1 MKFSITNGER
11 LNQSALLAKAREV
24 RELPLSE
31 FRFEREYQEAVIAYV
46 RDVMREVMRGVSRKF
61 GVDPDS
67 ISKSVTVPVADLIK
81 AAKAPVWAIPDALKA
96 LLEDLSDPA
105 PLHDYYKR
113 YGIAGKGTIKPM
125 KLGGRTFTNPETG
138 TPMTEAQWKEMET
151 GMVEF
156 LRENLGDIGDEMGL
170 RAGLLGMLRYSYG
183 AVEGLDREG
192 LKNLSLTQV
201 SDKFK
206 DGLPR
211 NLSDTRDAVD
221 MGPVMRRCV
230 EQARQSA
237 GQYLSIKD
245 GTLRRGI
252 VDAVRKVVTGSIEDG
267 AGPSTLASR
276 LFHIDPQDALGGKY
290 SKANLEYLQRDWR
303 RIAITEMST
312 AMNNGFL
319 AAVLDATEKG
329 EKAYVVYSGP
339 FYPPEGAGGCNQ
351 FIGNI
356 YLLVADP
363 SVKQRQDDRIG
374 IELDPWATGVTWIG
388 KNNIGRKMSQWWAA
402 IPSHPCF
409 IDPTIPVFTSK
420 GWMGISKIRVGD
432 LVLTHQGRFRR
443 VTQVHRGQ
451 ETRGYV
457 QLHVLAREKGS
468 YTHRRVILRS
478 TFEHPFL
485 TSKGWVDAKDLCKGD
500 KVRVLAKR
508 CKVCGKLI
516 MWSDAE
522 RFDSNDVCSASCRST
537 LSMRRT
543 WEKPEYRAIK
553 KGQMGEIVQ
562 KRYAST
568 SKEDR
573 RKITE
578 AARVVARRKMAEFN
592 WLNTPESRRKL
603 MQSCAKGA
611 KGSPLEVR
619 FAKALD
625 QVGIGY
631 ERQFPVRRFFADFRV
646 SGTNVLIECDGEY
659 WHLRQKE
666 YDAKRQREIEAEG
679 FRVLRFSGTEI
690 TKGVDSCVEEVQ
702 RVVANDRHEYEFTDV
717 EVSSVRVVR
726 FSQSSQHRT
735 TYNLAVENDESYIV
749 RGCVVHNCCRHWWE
763 HIFPDEE
770 KYDRVSGK
778 IVPAMPG
785 EGIQQPEEFRYT
797 PEELAYEPEEKSLW
811 RKALDLF
818 KARPG
823 LVKRKVLVHRAGK
836 TFYSDRWIKP
846 GEEPATESAPAET
859 EQKKGEGRPVFRG
872 FKEVRGLHVLPL
884 EAQNNLERGLNNLGE
899 AFGDLGDFL
908 HDKGVELSVETSF
921 GFNREA
927 VRGDFVPSDN
937 VIHIRRDSQET
948 IGHEIG
954 HAVDYHSGVTMMR
967 GLNLKEFDRQSN
979 EEIRGASSLPQKVV
993 LSALYDEVA
1002 KEALYSIDMKEAR
1015 ELVDAW
1021 LEDARKHGVKNYH
1034 VGIGNNPITA
1044 EQVQKWLSPDVVN
1057 RALRPF
1063 GETSPSTEFVALWD
1077 KLAGMGTVSRFLDIS
1092 EYIAS
1097 PMEVWARCFEQFAAN
1112 KTRKE
1117 GGEYKAG
1124 AVHPY
1129 GHYLT
1134 GENLPEVYK
1143 HAYLTDEEFG
1153 KVEPLIRACITKSG
1167 LTLLKSLLKAAPAPG
1182 LIQQQIMVHR
1192 PTGVIYQKRWVK
1204 PGEAPKQQA
1213 PAPKPDDIQKRP
1225 DGFYIQHGG
1234 RWLKVGKTREQAEEF
1249 IRRRHEHKQPE
1260 EKKPTAD
1267 VGETVRISAAASGS
1281 LGRGI
1286 VGRVKEIGEGFARI
1300 VDEAG
1305 RTFRVPE
1312 RALAY
1317 AKAFEKSK
1325 RVYVSPSPKHKGY
1338 YRTDPR
1344 TKKAVVTKEREPK
1357 KITPKSVLEDL
1368 KQEIGTTQNWKEAIY
1383 LLPDGVLLA
1392 GRRIGEPSD
1401 HVRTA
1406 EAARALEEGHA
1417 PDYYGESSD
1426 YISPYW
1432 FVKKYHAVK
1441 LSNLGE
1447 IGGDME
1453 VALPQHLTTVQIE
1466 MLDALYRAINPH
1478 KVEVV
1483 SSLETSGSRTEGE
1496 SDLDFE
1502 TYIGREAFQGRL
1514 FEKAGLT
1521 MEEGLALL
1529 KAGQAVSK
1537 RGAKFPKIVY
1547 VKRKGKTYTA
1557 KRWAHPDTVLLPPGR
1572 FIRSRWAT
1580 LVDLLKAGRKK
1591 DNPKLIR
1598 KKIMVT
1604 RTGKTFIQ
1612 TVLVDPTKDMPKGG
1626 IGRGT
1631 GEPEGVK
1638 PTRSEDGG
1646 GTGRHRASERAGAE
1660 VAVRENA
1667 PVEAAVRD
1675 DPKQEVAV
1683 TDYREFL
1690 PDVKAKLRPEFRKM
1704 KDGRSLYP
1712 HQIEGAE
1719 RILEGLAVH
1728 GGYLLMDEP
1737 GLGKTNVVLAAVA
1750 QVKPERAILVVSVGG
1765 KQAQLV
1771 NWKDSAMSLG
1781 LKLRTDIEKANDP
1794 NEKGIW
1800 VCAYDD
1806 VSRNE
1811 GFRKGGQFDLVSFDE
1826 CQALKTWDT
1835 QQSYSSKVLMNRVK
1849 YTIYSSAT
1857 PFTNVMDMH
1866 YLTNLGLVAA
1876 DKMREDLY
1884 DVKNQK
1890 DEKTGKEQGWPKALS
1905 LLRIDP
1911 SFKQFMK
1918 DNGCILK
1925 ESKDYSYWENPEDPR
1940 RMVEINARIR
1950 TMGHG
1955 IQRRAN
1961 LSGLHTSFETVPI
1974 TPEQEKVYES
1984 GLAIFDDIRED
1995 MHPRSMT
2002 YKLVK
2007 AFEVAWSRHYLEYLK
2022 LPRAVELAQEA
2033 LKKGRRPILFT
2044 AYVQGGHAHLNA
2056 AINSYQKYNT
2066 PRSGPNAGETPQSV
2080 LAVVEKFREQ
2090 MKNLPDIP
2098 PIASELVKHLGG
2110 AGKVAEIHGGAEDQN
2125 SAREQDRF
2133 NKGEKKVAVATI
2145 DKGGTGLSFHDT
2157 VGNAP
2162 RTQINVTLPW
2172 SADKTTQ
2179 VMGRSHRLGSKS
2191 ATEMKFLLADVQAE
2205 HRLGAVV
2212 SKRMESL
2219 GALVSG
2225 RPKADFKEALK
2236 EFFEIGS
2243 AILPMTGMT
2252 QELQETYREAA
2263 QYWLGKREKGE
2274 KYITRGEG
2282 REQKQER
2289 KTREEADIVKAPT
2302 KAEVNGLPVIP
2313 AGMPLGEI
2321 DDVRRAAWRVVYPFE
2336 KDIQSGRTPNSIEN
2350 QKKLQQLKD
2359 IALHYEAAYK
2369 ARGGK
2374 HQPKPGRFRK
2384 SFDMVKAKR
2393 VYVKA
2398 TAKRK
2403 AYIRLDPRERHN
2415 PREAYAAQQE
2425 PKEEPVALTVR
2436 MSPVLREVVNRVGTT
2451 TDWHK
2456 AIFLLP
2462 NGTMLAGKRIRP
2474 EGSDHQAVSELANEL
2489 LLDAGEEAFGGGV
2502 NAFIQKYQAVK
2513 LANLG
2518 DMGGGLEL
2526 SLPYHLPLTIEE
2538 ITKLS
2543 EIYDAV
2549 NPKRTLIYR
2558 EGSGV
2563 VEVSG
2568 KQEFLET
2575 IFEKSMEEIVSE
2587 GLLEKSYFK
2596 EMRR

>member
-11 LNQSALLAKAREV
+11 LNQSALLAKAKEV

-46 RDVMREVMRGVSRKF
+46 RDVMREVMRGVARKF

-67 ISKSVTVPVADLIK
+67 ISKSVTLPVATLIK

-125 KLGGRTFTNPETG
+125 KFGGRTFTNPETG
-138 TPMTEAQWKEMET
+138 RPMTEAEWKEMET
-151 GMVEF
+151 GMVDF
-156 LRENLGDIGDEMGL
+156 LRENLGDIGDEVGL
-170 RAGLLGMLRYSYG
+170 RAGLLGMLRYSFG

-192 LKNLSLTQV
+192 LKNLSLAEV

-211 NLSDTRDAVD
+211 NLSDARDEVD

-245 GTLRRGI
+245 GELRRGI

-276 LFHIDPQDALGGKY
+276 LFHIDPQDALGAKY

-329 EKAYVVYSGP
+329 ENAYVVYSGP

-351 FIGNI
+351 FIGNV

-374 IELDPWATGVTWIG
+374 IETDPWASGVTWIG

-402 IPSHPCF
+402 IPSHP
-409 IDPTIPVFTSK
+409 
-420 GWMGISKIRVGD
+420 
-432 LVLTHQGRFRR
+432 
-443 VTQVHRGQ
+443 
-451 ETRGYV
+451 
-457 QLHVLAREKGS
+457 
-468 YTHRRVILRS
+468 
-478 TFEHPFL
+478 
-485 TSKGWVDAKDLCKGD
+485 
-500 KVRVLAKR
+500 
-508 CKVCGKLI
+508 
-516 MWSDAE
+516 
-522 RFDSNDVCSASCRST
+522 N
-537 LSMRRT
+537 
-543 WEKPEYRAIK
+543 
-553 KGQMGEIVQ
+553 
-562 KRYAST
+562 
-568 SKEDR
+568 
-573 RKITE
+573 
-578 AARVVARRKMAEFN
+578 
-592 WLNTPESRRKL
+592 
-603 MQSCAKGA
+603 
-611 KGSPLEVR
+611 
-619 FAKALD
+619 
-625 QVGIGY
+625 
-631 ERQFPVRRFFADFRV
+631 
-646 SGTNVLIECDGEY
+646 
-659 WHLRQKE
+659 
-666 YDAKRQREIEAEG
+666 
-679 FRVLRFSGTEI
+679 
-690 TKGVDSCVEEVQ
+690 
-702 RVVANDRHEYEFTDV
+702 
-717 EVSSVRVVR
+717 
-726 FSQSSQHRT
+726 
-735 TYNLAVENDESYIV
+735 
-749 RGCVVHNCCRHWWE
+749 CRHWWE

-797 PEELAYEPEEKSLW
+797 PEELVYEPEEKSLW
-811 RKALDLF
+811 RKTLDLF

-823 LVKRKVLVHRAGK
+823 LVRRKVVVHRAGK

-846 GEEPATESAPAET
+846 WEEPVAERAPTEAEPK
-859 EQKKGEGRPVFRG
+859 QGGGRPVFRG
-872 FKEVRGLHVLPL
+872 FKDVRGLYVLPL
-884 EAQNNLERGLNNLGE
+884 EAQNNLERGLNNLGQ

-908 HDKGVELSVETSF
+908 HEKGVELSIETSF

-948 IGHEIG
+948 LGHEIG
-954 HAVDYHSGVTMMR
+954 HAVDYHSGITMMH

-979 EEIRGASSLPQKVV
+979 EEIRKASSLPQKVV
-993 LSALYDEVA
+993 LMALYDEIG
-1002 KEALYSIDMKEAR
+1002 KEVQFSIDMKEAR
-1015 ELVDAW
+1015 EMVDSW
-1021 LEDARKHGVKNYH
+1021 LEGARKNGVKNYP

-1044 EQVQKWLSPDVVN
+1044 EQVQKWLASDVVN
-1057 RALRPF
+1057 RAFQSL
-1063 GETSPSTEFVALWD
+1063 GQSSPSTEFVVLWD
-1077 KLAGMGTVSRFLDIS
+1077 KLASMGVVSRLLDIS
-1092 EYIAS
+1092 EYMAS

-1117 GGEYKAG
+1117 KGEYETG
-1124 AVHPY
+1124 VVHPY

-1134 GENLPEVYK
+1134 GENLPPAYK
-1143 HAYLTDEEFG
+1143 DAYLTDAEFG
-1153 KVEPLIRACITKSG
+1153 QVEPLIRACIKKSG

-1182 LIQQQIMVHR
+1182 LVQQQVMVHR
-1192 PTGVIYQKRWVK
+1192 PTGIIYQKRWVK

-1213 PAPKPDDIQKRP
+1213 APKPDDIQKRP

-1234 RWLKVGKTREQAEEF
+1234 RWVKVGKTREQAEEF

-1260 EKKPTAD
+1260 EKKPAAD

-1344 TKKAVVTKEREPK
+1344 TKQAVAVKEREPK
-1357 KITPKSVLEDL
+1357 KITPKAVLEDL
-1368 KQEIGTTQNWKEAIY
+1368 KQEIGTTTNWKEAIY
-1383 LLPDGVLLA
+1383 LLPDGALLT

-1406 EAARALEEGHA
+1406 EVARALEEGHV
-1417 PDYYGESSD
+1417 PDYYGGSAD

-1453 VALPQHLTTVQIE
+1453 VALPRNLTTAQIE
-1466 MLDALYRAINPH
+1466 MLDAMYRAINPH

-1483 SSLETSGSRTEGE
+1483 SSLETSGSRAEGE

-1529 KAGQAVSK
+1529 KSKESEKK
-1537 RGAKFPKIVY
+1537 RGRGLFPKIVY
-1547 VKRKGKTYTA
+1547 VHRKGKVFAA
-1557 KRWAHPDTVLLPPGR
+1557 KRMAHPDTVLLPSGR
-1572 FIRSRWAT
+1572 FIKSRWAT
-1580 LVDLLKAGRKK
+1580 LVDILKAGRKK

-1604 RTGKTFIQ
+1604 RTGKTFLQ
-1612 TVLVDPTKDMPKGG
+1612 TVLIDPTKDMPKGG

-1631 GEPEGVK
+1631 GEPEGGK
-1638 PTRSEDGG
+1638 PARSDDRGG
-1646 GTGRHRASERAGAE
+1646 AGRHRASERERAE
-1660 VAVRENA
+1660 GAVRENA

-1737 GLGKTNVVLAAVA
+1737 GLGKTNTVLAAVA

-1771 NWKDSAMSLG
+1771 NWKNSAVSLG

-1835 QQSYSSKVLMNRVK
+1835 QQSYSAKVLMNRAK
-1849 YTIYSSAT
+1849 HTIYSSAT

-1866 YLTNLGLVAA
+1866 YLTHLGLVAA
-1876 DKMREDLY
+1876 EKMREDLY
-1884 DVKNQK
+1884 DMKDQK
-1890 DEKTGKEQGWPKALS
+1890 DPRTGKAVGWTKALS

-1961 LSGLHTSFETVPI
+1961 LSGLHTSFETVPL

-1984 GLAIFDDIRED
+1984 GLEMFDDIRED

-2002 YKLVK
+2002 YKLIK

-2080 LAVVEKFREQ
+2080 LAVVEKFRER
-2090 MKNLPDIP
+2090 MAKLPDIP

-2236 EFFEIGS
+2236 EFFEVGS
-2243 AILPMTGMT
+2243 AILPITGMT

-2282 REQKQER
+2282 REQRQER

-2302 KAEVNGLPVIP
+2302 KAEINGLPVIP
-2313 AGMPLGEI
+2313 PGMPLGEI
-2321 DDVRRAAWRVVYPFE
+2321 DDLRRAAWRVAYPFQKE
-2336 KDIQSGRTPNSIEN
+2336 IQSGRVPNSIEN
-2350 QKKLQQLKD
+2350 QKKLQHFRD
-2359 IALHYEAAYK
+2359 IALHYEAAYA

-2374 HQPKPGRFRK
+2374 KQKPSGRFRK

-2393 VYVKA
+2393 VYVPASPKH
-2398 TAKRK
+2398 K
-2403 AYIRLDPRERHN
+2403 AYTRLDPRERHD
-2415 PREAYAAQQE
+2415 PQEAYAAQE
-2425 PKEEPVALTVR
+2425 PKEEPAALTVR
-2436 MSPVLREVVNRVGTT
+2436 MSPVLREVVSRVGTT

-2526 SLPYHLPLTIEE
+2526 SLPYKLPLTIEE

-2563 VEVSG
+2563 VEVGG

-2575 IFEKSMEEIVSE
+2575 IFEKSMEEIVSG

-2596 EMRR
+2596 EMQR